1 MILPIVLNWCVWQG
15 FSRRTLY
22 WRLWRSLV
30 MCYFVSFEHVVGRG
44 YQMSAEDIER
54 NMQEACVDSIRS

>member
-1 MILPIVLNWCVWQG
+1 
-15 FSRRTLY
+15 
-22 WRLWRSLV
+22 